1 MIIDDRY
8 IKNLLEGSK
17 NPSREKVEDILSKA
31 KRQKGLDPEDISI
44 LLQVEEEE
52 LLEEIFAIAG
62 KIKKD
67 VYGERVVVF
76 APLYVSNYCVNT
88 CKYCGY
94 RCKSHITRK
103 KLSQEEIAREVE
115 ILESMGHK
123 RIALEA
129 GEDPKNCDINYIIE
143 SMETIYNTFKDRGN
157 IRRINVNIAATS
169 VEEYR
174 MLKDADIG
182 TYILFQETYHKESYE
197 SYHLSGPK
205 SDYNYHLTAF
215 DRAMEAGIDDLGGG
229 VLLGLY
235 DYKYEVLGLML
246 HNNYLEEKYGVGFHT
261 ISVPRIKKAK
271 GMKLEDYPYLL
282 SDKDFKKV
290 IAILRIAVPYTG
302 IILSTRENKEMRQE
316 AINYGVS
323 QVSAGSCTGVGGYK
337 EKEDGQDTS
346 QFELGDNREA
356 DEIIKDLIKQGYIPS
371 YCTACYRAG
380 RTGEHFMEF
389 AKTGKIKT
397 ICQPNALMTLT
408 EYALDYGDEETRD
421 LVEKLVGEKVEE
433 IEDKK
438 TRILVK
444 NNIDRIKKGER
455 DFYI

>member
-1 MIIDDRY
+1 
-8 IKNLLEGSK
+8 
-17 NPSREKVEDILSKA
+17 
-31 KRQKGLDPEDISI
+31 
-44 LLQVEEEE
+44 
-52 LLEEIFAIAG
+52 
-62 KIKKD
+62 
-67 VYGERVVVF
+67 
-76 APLYVSNYCVNT
+76 
-88 CKYCGY
+88 
-94 RCKSHITRK
+94 
-103 KLSQEEIAREVE
+103 
-115 ILESMGHK
+115 
-123 RIALEA
+123 
-129 GEDPKNCDINYIIE
+129 
-143 SMETIYNTFKDRGN
+143 
-157 IRRINVNIAATS
+157 
-169 VEEYR
+169 
-174 MLKDADIG
+174 
-182 TYILFQETYHKESYE
+182 
-197 SYHLSGPK
+197 
-205 SDYNYHLTAF
+205 
-215 DRAMEAGIDDLGGG
+215 MEAGIDDLGGG

-302 IILSTRENKEMRQE
+302 IILSTRENKEMRQG